1 MNTDNIQHV
10 IALIKS
16 KPAEKFIMGEFFAD
30 WNGLQ
35 NEEIIDCK
43 SAMCVAGWTLVAC
56 RPQALPTILAHEIE
70 SYAAIALGL
79 TREQQQDLFYMN
91 NVPCQSLL
99 DLGAHDPDAESD
111 GIYHKRILPTFDT
124 FPAELRRQ
132 AAINVLT
139 ILLEV
144 GQVHWLP
151 AIISAH
157 ASYHRGELTHEM
169 PKLQQEDGTN

>member
-1 MNTDNIQHV
+1 MNTDNITKV
-10 IALIKS
+10 IELIKS

-30 WNGLQ
+30 WSGLSS
-35 NEEIIDCK
+35 EDVVDCK
-43 SAMCVAGWTLVAC
+43 SAMCVAGWTIVAC
-56 RPQALPTILAHEIE
+56 RPQALPTIMAHEIE
-70 SYAAIALGL
+70 PTAALALGL
-79 TREQQQDLFYMN
+79 TREQQQDLFFMN
-91 NVPCQSLL
+91 CVPHQELL
-99 DLGAHDPDAESD
+99 NLGAHDPDADCAE
-111 GIYHKRILPTFDT
+111 IYHKRVLPTFDT

-157 ASYHRGELTHEM
+157 ASYHRGELTHE
-169 PKLQQEDGTN
+169 ERSGG